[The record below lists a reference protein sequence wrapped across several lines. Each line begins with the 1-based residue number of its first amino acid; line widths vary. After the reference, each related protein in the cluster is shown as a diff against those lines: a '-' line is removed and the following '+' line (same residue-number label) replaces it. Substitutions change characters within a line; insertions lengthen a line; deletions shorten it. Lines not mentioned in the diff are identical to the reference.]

1 MQWSVLG
8 QTKTD
13 CDHLSN
19 HQVRHIIYQLCH
31 SVKFLHECRF
41 SEFVSYTFVRRL
53 WDFADV
59 SSHMIYSQGWHTPT
73 WSQRTSCSPPPI
85 GRFRTTL
92 ESARTFEKSKAQR
105 WEKLRYYN
113 VSSKSLRCA
122 WLTLGRPPLTG
133 NTTARWC
140 LQDTT
145 GSFVI
150 LSHRFKFQSFLW
162 PTNLTLQTWWS
173 PGHPKSSWSW
183 VGHNHVTFGA

>member
-1 MQWSVLG
+1 MISLG
-8 QTKTD
+8 SDKNWLWPSFKSPGAPH
-13 CDHLSN
+13 HLPAVPFG
-19 HQVRHIIYQLCH
+19 QVSSWVQVFRVC
-31 SVKFLHECRF
+31 FLHLWIQILTLCWC
-41 SEFVSYTFVRRL
+41 FVSH
-53 WDFADV
+53 D
-59 SSHMIYSQGWHTPT
+59 YSPGWPTLT
-73 WSQRTSCSPPPI
+73 WSQRTSCSPLPI

-150 LSHRFKFQSFLW
+150 LSHQFRFQSFLW
-162 PTNLTLQTWWS
+162 PTNFTLQTWWS

>member
-1 MQWSVLG
+1 MTFFQITRCATSSTSCAIRSSFFMSAG
-8 QTKTD
+8 FKTLFLALLD
-13 CDHLSN
+13 AGSETLLMFHLTWYI
-19 HQVRHIIYQLCH
+19 QP
-31 SVKFLHECRF
+31 
-41 SEFVSYTFVRRL
+41 
-53 WDFADV
+53 
-59 SSHMIYSQGWHTPT
+59 GWPTPI
-73 WSQRTSCSPPPI
+73 WSQRTSCSPLPT

-150 LSHRFKFQSFLW
+150 LSHQFRFQSFLW
-162 PTNLTLQTWWS
+162 PTNFILQTWWS

>member
-1 MQWSVLG
+1 MTFYQITRCAISSTSCAIRSSFFMSAGFQSLFLTLFG
-8 QTKTD
+8 
-13 CDHLSN
+13 CRLS
-19 HQVRHIIYQLCH
+19 
-31 SVKFLHECRF
+31 
-41 SEFVSYTFVRRL
+41 
-53 WDFADV
+53 DFADV
-59 SSHMIYSQGWHTPT
+59 SSHMIYIYSPGWLTPT
-73 WSQRTSCSPPPI
+73 WSQRTSCSPLLI

-150 LSHRFKFQSFLW
+150 LSHQFRFQSFLW
-162 PTNLTLQTWWS
+162 PTNFTLQTWWS